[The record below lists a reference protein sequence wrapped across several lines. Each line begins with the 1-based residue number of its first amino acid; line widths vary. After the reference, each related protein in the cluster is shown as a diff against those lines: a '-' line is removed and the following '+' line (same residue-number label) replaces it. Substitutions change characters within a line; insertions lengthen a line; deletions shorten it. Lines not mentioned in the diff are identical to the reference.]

1 MRINTSQ
8 LTNEICSADSMDKWE
23 QENGEDLVEEMS
35 LADFLSQMLE
45 EHEATKNEVIK
56 LADIDTVYAYQI
68 FQGKKQKSSRDKLI
82 RLALAWPLTVGE
94 TKRLLSYGPAGTLYP
109 RVRRDA
115 YLMYAIHNRFTV
127 LETDR
132 YLFEHGE
139 AALS

>member
-1 MRINTSQ
+1 MRKNTSQ
-8 LTNEICSADSMDKWE
+8 LTNEICSAASMDRWE
-23 QENGEDLVEEMS
+23 KQNGGNLIEEMS

-45 EHEATKNEVIK
+45 EHGVAKNEIIK

-68 FQGKKQKSSRDKLI
+68 FQGKKQKPSRDKLI
-82 RLALAWPLTVGE
+82 RLALAWPLTVEE
-94 TKRLLSYGPAGTLYP
+94 TKKLLYYGKAGTLYP

-115 YLMYAIHNRFTV
+115 YLMYAIHNKFSV

-139 AALS
+139 AALL